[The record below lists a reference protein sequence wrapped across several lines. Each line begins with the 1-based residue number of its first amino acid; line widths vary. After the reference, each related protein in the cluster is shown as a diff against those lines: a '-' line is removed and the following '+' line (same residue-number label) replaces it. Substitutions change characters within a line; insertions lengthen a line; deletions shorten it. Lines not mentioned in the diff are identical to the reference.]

1 MVLSD
6 YYPTLR
12 NDISIDDKDIYNQH
26 TNLIKEKK
34 YQEAVTLLSNNSQ
47 IDSVTASLLNSLEQK
62 IYSLCQIK
70 KEYYN
75 PIITK
80 QTEPTESEMKDKVI
94 WQQEY

>member
-34 YQEAVTLLSNNSQ
+34 YQ
-47 IDSVTASLLNSLEQK
+47 
-62 IYSLCQIK
+62 
-70 KEYYN
+70 
-75 PIITK
+75 
-80 QTEPTESEMKDKVI
+80 
-94 WQQEY
+94 

>member
-34 YQEAVTLLSNNSQ
+34 YQEAVTLLST
-47 IDSVTASLLNSLEQK
+47 IAR
-62 IYSLCQIK
+62 
-70 KEYYN
+70 
-75 PIITK
+75 
-80 QTEPTESEMKDKVI
+80 
-94 WQQEY
+94 

>member
-1 MVLSD
+1 MALSD

-12 NDISIDDKDIYNQH
+12 NDISIDDKDIYDQH
-26 TNLIKEKK
+26 TNLIKNKK
-34 YQEAVTLLSNNSQ
+34 YQEAATLLSNNNQ
-47 IDSVTASLLNSLEQK
+47 IDSVTASLLNSWEQK

-75 PIITK
+75 QIITK